1 VTWFVVGLVL
11 FYAFS
16 TFLNEYVTNHRVAEL
31 KKRVDALY
39 ENAHSHPDHPVMT
52 KDEVEAMVAR
62 HFAALGDSM
71 RRQHG

>member
-16 TFLNEYVTNHRVAEL
+16 TFLNEYITNHRVAEL
-31 KKRVDALY
+31 KKRVDALH
-39 ENAHSHPDHPVMT
+39 ESAHSHPDHPVMT

-62 HFAALGDSM
+62 HFAALTETMTKQRG
-71 RRQHG
+71 